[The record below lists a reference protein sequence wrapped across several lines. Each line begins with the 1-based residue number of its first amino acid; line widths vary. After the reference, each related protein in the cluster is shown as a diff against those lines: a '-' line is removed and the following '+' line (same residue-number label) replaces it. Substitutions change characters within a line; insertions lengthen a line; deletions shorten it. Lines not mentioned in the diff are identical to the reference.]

1 MPRRADQV
9 KTLSSFYYCIRLEQP
24 GMVSYMAM
32 IHDALRAK
40 HFYRAII
47 ISRRYR
53 IDRVFVLS
61 LSDNGH
67 TRGTLGRS

>member
-1 MPRRADQV
+1 
-9 KTLSSFYYCIRLEQP
+9 
-24 GMVSYMAM
+24 MVSYMAM